1 MKIENAD
8 RERSRR
14 ASSTRGLRAPGST
27 NTAGFLSLRLL
38 VDLGAIFA
46 CLTAA
51 AIALGAGALHSLA
64 MGGLGAAVH
73 LLVGSVF
80 GFHHRRWRLASFD
93 EAVAM
98 AATTV
103 FVTAILGTIRL
114 GAELSGTLLSISL
127 LAPFAAL
134 NLSFGAR
141 AARRV
146 HTERKSRPSRSDMT
160 PVIVFGAGA
169 GGAQLIR
176 AMLTTPESTYE
187 PVALIDDDRSKAN
200 LRIQGVPVL
209 GTRADL
215 TQVARQT
222 GSKILLVAIPSA
234 GASVIRVVSEQARRA
249 GLDVRI
255 LPPTQEL
262 VDGRVGL
269 GDIREVSEADLLGR
283 RAIQTD
289 LDAIAGYLTG
299 KRVLVTGAG
308 GSIGSELCRQI
319 SRFFPETLI
328 MLDRDESALHG
339 VQLSVEGHAL
349 LDSRNLV
356 VANIRDAERMHEV
369 FAEHQPHVVFH
380 AAALKHLPL
389 LEMYP
394 EEGWKTNVE
403 GSYNVLQAAAGV
415 GVSHFVNVSTDKAAD
430 PTSVLGYTK
439 RIAEQLTSWH
449 AEQHAGDWVSVRFG
463 NVLGS
468 RGSMLRTFRGQI
480 ESGGPI
486 TVTHPEV
493 TRFFMTPVEAC
504 QLVIQA
510 AAVGDKGEALVL
522 DMGEPV
528 RILEVAE
535 RLVEASGKDIE
546 IVFTGLRPGEK
557 MHEALVSEGE
567 LDTRRAHPLI
577 SHVSVP
583 VLEPHELAH
592 FDRANNDVARQSMID
607 LCRSGVVADVSDD
620 VLAETVAEA
629 A

>member
-1 MKIENAD
+1 MPLQNTD

-14 ASSTRGLRAPGST
+14 ASSSRGLRTPGTTTPSP
-27 NTAGFLSLRLL
+27 FLSLRLV
-38 VDLGAIFA
+38 VDLVAIFS
-46 CLTAA
+46 CLAVA
-51 AIALGAGALHSLA
+51 AIVLDASIVHALA
-64 MGGLGAAVH
+64 MGGLGALVH

-80 GFHHRRWRLASFD
+80 GFHHRRWRLASFE

-103 FVTAILGTIRL
+103 FVTSILAIIRL
-114 GAELSGTLLSISL
+114 GAELSGTMLSISL
-127 LAPFAAL
+127 LAPFIAL

-141 AARRV
+141 AARRIQ
-146 HTERKSRPSRSDMT
+146 TDRRTRPARDDMT
-160 PVIVFGAGA
+160 PIIVFGAGS
-169 GGAQLIR
+169 GGDQLLR
-176 AMLTTPESTYE
+176 AMRTDPDGSYE
-187 PVALIDDDRSKAN
+187 PVALVDDDRSKAN
-200 LRIQGVPVL
+200 LRLQGVPVM

-215 TQVARQT
+215 TQIARQT

-249 GLDVRI
+249 GLEVRV

-319 SRFFPETLI
+319 SRFFPEQLI

-356 VANIRDAERMHEV
+356 VANIRDAERMHQV

-449 AEQHAGDWVSVRFG
+449 AEQHDGDWVSVRFG

-510 AAVGDKGEALVL
+510 AAVGDRGEALVL

-535 RLVEASGKDIE
+535 RLIEASGKDIE

-583 VLEPHELAH
+583 VLQPHELAH
-592 FDRANNDVARQSMID
+592 FDRTNNEVARQTMID
-607 LCRSGVVADVSDD
+607 LCRSGAQITTTEIALDP
-620 VLAETVAEA
+620 VAEA

>member
-1 MKIENAD
+1 MSLQNTD

-14 ASSTRGLRAPGST
+14 ASSSRGLRTPGTTTPSP
-27 NTAGFLSLRLL
+27 FLSLRLV
-38 VDLGAIFA
+38 VDLAAIFA
-46 CLTAA
+46 CLAAA
-51 AIALGAGALHSLA
+51 AIVLDASIGHALA
-64 MGGLGAAVH
+64 MGGLGALVH

-80 GFHHRRWRLASFD
+80 GFHHRRWRLASFE

-103 FVTAILGTIRL
+103 FVTSILAVIRL
-114 GAELSGTLLSISL
+114 GAELSGTMLSISL
-127 LAPFAAL
+127 LAPFVAL

-141 AARRV
+141 AARRIQ
-146 HTERKSRPSRSDMT
+146 TDRRTRPARDDMT
-160 PVIVFGAGA
+160 PIIVFGAGS
-169 GGAQLIR
+169 GGDQLLR
-176 AMLTTPESTYE
+176 AMRTDPDSSYQ
-187 PVALIDDDRSKAN
+187 PVALVDDDRSKAN
-200 LRIQGVPVL
+200 LRLQGVPVM

-215 TQVARQT
+215 TQIARQT

-249 GLDVRI
+249 GLEVRV

-319 SRFFPETLI
+319 SRFFPEQLI

-356 VANIRDAERMHEV
+356 VANIRDAERMHQV

-449 AEQHAGDWVSVRFG
+449 AEQHDGDWVSVRFG

-510 AAVGDKGEALVL
+510 AAVGDRGEALVL

-535 RLVEASGKDIE
+535 RLIEASGKDIE

-583 VLEPHELAH
+583 VLEPHELEH
-592 FDRANNDVARQSMID
+592 FDRTNNEVARQTMID
-607 LCRSGVVADVSDD
+607 LCRSGAPVTTTEISLDP
-620 VLAETVAEA
+620 VAEA